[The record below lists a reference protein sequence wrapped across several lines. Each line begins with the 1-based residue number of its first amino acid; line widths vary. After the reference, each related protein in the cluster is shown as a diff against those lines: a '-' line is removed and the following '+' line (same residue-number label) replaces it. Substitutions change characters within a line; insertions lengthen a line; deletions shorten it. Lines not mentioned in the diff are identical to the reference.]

1 MNAIMTSTRSEG
13 VKTVVEMI
21 DVEAM
26 TGEDIERLMKADI
39 KMRETI
45 ASKEQEIKSIK
56 EQRSEV
62 QAILIEACRYLKS
75 DSLKNKVGTLTRRV
89 KKRYWTTDWPSMY
102 QFIKDKGLIEFMEK
116 RLNQTNIKEYIAENP
131 DELPP
136 GLQASSEYTVSVR
149 KNKSYEEIE

>member
-1 MNAIMTSTRSEG
+1 MTSTRSEG

-116 RLNQTNIKEYIAENP
+116 RFNQTNIKEYIAENP

>member
-1 MNAIMTSTRSEG
+1 MTSTRSEG